1 MKARLLVCLMLFSL
15 LGCYFIPIARNW
27 PLSNQQFSV
36 GNGAFIFRD
45 VVLNG
50 TTLPGSW
57 NIKGFV
63 RNSTEQDWR
72 RIQFD
77 IQLYDQNG
85 NALKDYIDR
94 DITFTEYLFTKR
106 GENPFTTNY
115 FKFLPRPNP
124 IRAISYEITYKGS
137 QSGKEIFVMVKPSE
151 SRELMFE
158 DQAIRIRFTLSET
171 QIGLLLQNKMT
182 SPIKIDW
189 NTVSYV
195 DITGLAHS
203 VMHTGVRYIERD
215 RPQVATIIPPEAMI
229 EDAIVPSDHIS
240 YTPGSGGGWS
250 SRPLFPALAETD
262 LYIGKTFSVF
272 MPLELEGSVK
282 NYSFTFR
289 IERETASVQ

>member
-1 MKARLLVCLMLFSL
+1 
-15 LGCYFIPIARNW
+15 
-27 PLSNQQFSV
+27 
-36 GNGAFIFRD
+36 
-45 VVLNG
+45 
-50 TTLPGSW
+50 
-57 NIKGFV
+57 
-63 RNSTEQDWR
+63 
-72 RIQFD
+72 
-77 IQLYDQNG
+77 
-85 NALKDYIDR
+85 
-94 DITFTEYLFTKR
+94 
-106 GENPFTTNY
+106 
-115 FKFLPRPNP
+115 
-124 IRAISYEITYKGS
+124 
-137 QSGKEIFVMVKPSE
+137 MVKPSE

-189 NTVSYV
+189 NTVSYM